1 MLFIFHV
8 TFITIVI
15 VMEICDE
22 RQKQKRRF
30 LEAWLSDERFKSWLQ
45 KVPND
50 NTVFRCI
57 VCNKQFSLCLLSN
70 IKKHAESAQHKKNIE
85 KNTLIDND
93 VISKEKTKLC
103 SRVFLPKWLDIEEL
117 KPWLR
122 QVQNDVNLFSCSI
135 CDITH
140 VAGLS
145 QIYRHAQSK
154 MHTNN
159 CEKNK
164 IQTSESNKENIQ
176 IGESFLLFE
185 ERKKSAEIR
194 YAALIADKN
203 ISHDTA
209 KIILIFFKD
218 VRKDRNILKSMSMG
232 RTKCSSLISNVLCP
246 VETDRVVQNIQNTKF
261 TIFIDETSDIT
272 NSKWMTFHVRYVN
285 SDTLQVHSQLVK
297 LIDIDAADCSADK
310 LFNAF
315 KHEMLKLEIPFQNI
329 VALSCD
335 NASVMT
341 GKHLSLKKK

>member
-1 MLFIFHV
+1 
-8 TFITIVI
+8 
-15 VMEICDE
+15 METCE
-22 RQKQKRRF
+22 SHKKVKRSF
-30 LEAWLSDERFKSWLQ
+30 SEAWLSDERFKSWLR

-50 NTVFRCI
+50 NTIFRCI

-85 KNTLIDND
+85 KNTSIDND
-93 VISKEKTKLC
+93 VISKEKPKLC
-103 SRVFLPKWLDIEEL
+103 SRIFLPKWLDIEEF

-154 MHTNN
+154 IHKNN
-159 CEKNK
+159 CEKNE

-176 IGESFLLFE
+176 IGESFLSFE
-185 ERKKSAEIR
+185 EKKSEEIQ

-209 KIILIFFKD
+209 KIILNFLKD
-218 VRKDRNILKSMSMG
+218 IGKDPNILKSMSMG

-246 VETDRVVQNIQNTKF
+246 VETDPVVQNIQNTKF
-261 TIFIDETSDIT
+261 TIFIDKTSDIT
-272 NSKWMTFHVRYVN
+272 NSMK
-285 SDTLQVHSQLVK
+285 
-297 LIDIDAADCSADK
+297 
-310 LFNAF
+310 
-315 KHEMLKLEIPFQNI
+315 
-329 VALSCD
+329 
-335 NASVMT
+335 
-341 GKHLSLKKK
+341 